1 MVIMDWIKE
10 EVEEDED
17 KLEIKLEIMD
27 RKKIG
32 VILDMVRKWCYILML
47 KCCVME
53 LGDWDVLE

>member
-1 MVIMDWIKE
+1 MDWIKE